1 MVKVTGQRRL
11 AANFQRL
18 TKIDARAFG
27 PSIRLALAPMNE
39 QVTLNAR
46 LLRQEGAK
54 PKGGHLDQG
63 IVTRRIKATGRFIET
78 YWVSLT
84 RRARSIGHLVEYGTR
99 PRERPHAGFLDFHP
113 GATPRPFFRS
123 AEAAKR
129 EEVKRDFVRLSWQ
142 VISTTIIPTR

>member
-39 QVTLNAR
+39 QVTVNAR
-46 LLRQEGAK
+46 LLRQEGPK

-63 IVTRRIKATGRFIET
+63 IVTRRVKATGRFIET

-99 PRERPHAGFLDFHP
+99 PHEQPRRGILHP